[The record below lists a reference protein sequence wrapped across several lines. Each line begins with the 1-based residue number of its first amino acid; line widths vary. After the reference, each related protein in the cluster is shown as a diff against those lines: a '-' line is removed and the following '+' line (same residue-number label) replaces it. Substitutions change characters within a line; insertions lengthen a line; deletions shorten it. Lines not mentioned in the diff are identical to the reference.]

1 MNYLDNENNIIQML
15 QRVPTSEIW
24 LMTDG
29 DLEKEIMESLLLESK
44 FIKWHY
50 SAGKADPPPDYYND
64 SLHVMM
70 DVMRVDDHSHLSDK
84 GKLINPTNIKESK
97 VQNELKKSDILNLF
111 PNTQNIVV
119 NAITDL
125 PTNEDHN
132 YNFYLSSFSRVINK
146 HLKSIPI
153 YKENH
158 PNYKTIFLVLDESS
172 GYVQCENEDKKRA
185 LIENQNGEARVH
197 NCFLDFDFIQ
207 TLKDSDLD
215 YLIWFCPYK
224 WWSNNK
230 VDLPRVSV
238 LSVSRIN
245 LIEPYLQKYDSNL
258 MVSTE
263 R

>member
-24 LMTDG
+24 LMTED
-29 DLEKEIMESLLLESK
+29 DSEKEIIESLLEEN
-44 FIKWHY
+44 FEDWHY

-97 VQNELKKSDILNLF
+97 IQNELKKLGILNTF
-111 PNTQNIVV
+111 PNAKNIVV

-125 PTNEDHN
+125 PTDEDHN
-132 YNFYLSSFSRVINK
+132 YNFYLSSFSRVISK
-146 HLKSIPI
+146 HLKSIPL

-158 PNYKTIFLVLDESS
+158 PSYKTIFLILDESS
-172 GYVQCENEDKKRA
+172 GYLECKDINEKMNF
-185 LIENQNGEARVH
+185 INNGNGQAYPH
-197 NCFLDFDFIQ
+197 CCYLDSNFINV
-207 TLKDSDLD
+207 LKETELD

-224 WWSNNK
+224 WWSTNE
-230 VDLPRVSV
+230 VAFPQVAV
-238 LSVSRIN
+238 LNINRIN
-245 LIEPYLQKYDSNL
+245 SIEFSFKKYDFNL

>member
-1 MNYLDNENNIIQML
+1 MNYLDDENNIIQML
-15 QRVPTSEIW
+15 QCVLTSDIW
-24 LMTDG
+24 LMTEDNS
-29 DLEKEIMESLLLESK
+29 EKEIIESLLLEDK
-44 FIKWHY
+44 FVNWHY

-97 VQNELKKSDILNLF
+97 IQNELKKLGVLNTF
-111 PNTQNIVV
+111 PNAKNIVV

-125 PTNEDHN
+125 PTDEDHN
-132 YNFYLSSFSRVINK
+132 YNFYFASFSRVICK
-146 HLKSIPI
+146 HLKSIPL

-185 LIENQNGEARVH
+185 FINNQNGEARVH

-224 WWSNNK
+224 WWSTNEA
-230 VDLPRVSV
+230 VLPQVAI
-238 LSVSRIN
+238 LNINRIN
-245 LIEPYLQKYDSNL
+245 FIESSLKKYDSNL
-258 MVSTE
+258 MISTE

>member
-24 LMTDG
+24 LMTED
-29 DLEKEIMESLLLESK
+29 DSEKEIIESLLLEDK
-44 FIKWHY
+44 FVNWHY

-64 SLHVMM
+64 SLHIMM
-70 DVMRVDDHSHLSDK
+70 DVMRVDDHSYLSDK

-97 VQNELKKSDILNLF
+97 IQNELKKLGVLNTF
-111 PNTQNIVV
+111 PNAKNIVV

-158 PNYKTIFLVLDESS
+158 PNYKTIFLILDESS
-172 GYVQCENEDKKRA
+172 GYISCKDENEKNA
-185 LIENQNGEARVH
+185 LINNEGGKAIPH
-197 NCFLDFDFIQ
+197 CCYLDSNFIDI
-207 TLKDSDLD
+207 LKESQID

-224 WWSNNK
+224 WWSSGK
-230 VDLPRVSV
+230 VDFPMIATLNIN
-238 LSVSRIN
+238 RID
-245 LIEPYLQKYDSNL
+245 LIESSLKKYDSNL
-258 MVSTE
+258 TISTE